1 VVPLLPH
8 VFDEFRQVDGSL
20 TRRYGGVGLGLTLV
34 RKLAELLHG
43 SVTARSEPGVGSTF
57 TVELPLRFQP
67 SPATS
72 AAA

>member
-8 VFDEFRQVDGSL
+8 VFDEFRQVD
-20 TRRYGGVGLGLTLV
+20 
-34 RKLAELLHG
+34 G